1 MYRYINIILK
11 MSQILTSLSQNKTFY
26 LLFFFQDDEIK
37 ELNEMLTEAGETFQA
52 KEKEIADLKQ
62 KLTEDAKNN
71 EEEVGSSLTTAGTY
85 SDSVLRTYICRSLWV
100 YGYPYEGRMDYGF
113 V

>member
-1 MYRYINIILK
+1 
-11 MSQILTSLSQNKTFY
+11 
-26 LLFFFQDDEIK
+26 
-37 ELNEMLTEAGETFQA
+37 MLTEAGETFQA
-52 KEKEIADLKQ
+52 KEKEIADLQQ

-85 SDSVLRTYICRSLWV
+85 PDSVLRTYICRSLWV
-100 YGYPYEGRMDYGF
+100 YGYPYEGSMDYGF

>member
-1 MYRYINIILK
+1 MYIYIILK

-26 LLFFFQDDEIK
+26 LLFFQDDEIK

-52 KEKEIADLKQ
+52 KEKEIADLQQ

-71 EEEVGSSLTTAGTY
+71 EEEVGSSLTQLEHILIQY
-85 SDSVLRTYICRSLWV
+85 
-100 YGYPYEGRMDYGF
+100 
-113 V
+113 

>member
-1 MYRYINIILK
+1 MYIYIILK